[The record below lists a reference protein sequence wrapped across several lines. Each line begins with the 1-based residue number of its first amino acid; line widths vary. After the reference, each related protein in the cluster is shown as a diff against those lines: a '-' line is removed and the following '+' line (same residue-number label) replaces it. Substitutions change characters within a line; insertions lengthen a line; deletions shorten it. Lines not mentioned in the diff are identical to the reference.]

1 MVAVVDRARSCV
13 VVRGREW
20 SCAVVRGRAW
30 SCAVVRGRAR
40 SCVVVCG
47 RAWSSVV
54 MRGGR
59 AWSSVVMRGGRAR
72 RSCVV
77 VCGGRAWS
85 CVVVRG
91 RARSV
96 VRGRA
101 WSCAVRRAWSYVVVR
116 SCAWSSLTAVLP
128 ASRPALPC
136 CPLRGQ
142 RCRDARKDGHTRG
155 RTTYNTPLNPPGVGW
170 VNFFYPINVIVSI
183 CTCVPN
189 LGSIRGSVRKNCL
202 LSLII
207 DSAKLQSMQLSSC
220 ALQRMK

>member
-1 MVAVVDRARSCV
+1 MAAVVDRARSCV
-13 VVRGREW
+13 VVRDREW
-20 SCAVVRGRAW
+20 SCA
-30 SCAVVRGRAR
+30 AVVRGRAR

-47 RAWSSVV
+47 
-54 MRGGR
+54 
-59 AWSSVVMRGGRAR
+59 
-72 RSCVV
+72 
-77 VCGGRAWS
+77 GRAWS
-85 CVVVRG
+85 CAAVVRGPSCMVVRG
-91 RARSV
+91 RARSCAV
-96 VRGRA
+96 VRG
-101 WSCAVRRAWSYVVVR
+101 RAWSYVVVR
-116 SCAWSSLTAVLP
+116 GRAWSSLTAVLP

-183 CTCVPN
+183 RTCVPN

-207 DSAKLQSMQLSSC
+207 DSMCIYLM
-220 ALQRMK
+220 